1 MAVCLPGWALC
12 ALRSWAPKDVVWLSL
27 PGCHVPPGMLSGQGL
42 LSQSGTYRRH
52 RSDRQRR
59 FRLAAPR
66 ELAESLPGGTH
77 QGGFIPRTWCRGGLP
92 ALAPNCKGRLVS
104 PGQKDLA
111 LAPGAQ
117 STKPVLG
124 VLAVRGGGGRVP
136 PSTPSAPPPS
146 LLLPPGQSAPGAAR
160 SSGAALWTSART
172 ASPRG
177 SSSLWLS
184 RPPGLPGAWA
194 LGPGPGARGWVGS
207 LPPLEGTP
215 KKNLSKGAPSR
226 SEALRAL
233 RPTCPKPLRST
244 HIPPTPPSAPDPSCQ
259 DRVALA
265 QTGLPWAMEGPARV
279 CVYMELLLL
288 PCVSK
293 WYSFGRPIINS

>member
-124 VLAVRGGGGRVP
+124 VLAVRGGGGGGFRP
-136 PSTPSAPPPS
+136 APPPPHLRACS
-146 LLLPPGQSAPGAAR
+146 CRLGRAHLGRRGPLAPPCGHLLEQQVPGVPPRSGSAG
-160 SSGAALWTSART
+160 
-172 ASPRG
+172 PRG
-177 SSSLWLS
+177 CLG
-184 RPPGLPGAWA
+184 PGPWA
-194 LGPGPGARGWVGS
+194 LGPGPGAGWVLS
-207 LPPLEGTP
+207 LP
-215 KKNLSKGAPSR
+215 
-226 SEALRAL
+226 LREL
-233 RPTCPKPLRST
+233 PRRT
-244 HIPPTPPSAPDPSCQ
+244 CQ

-265 QTGLPWAMEGPARV
+265 QTALPWAMQGPARV

>member
-124 VLAVRGGGGRVP
+124 VLAVRGGGGGVP

-194 LGPGPGARGWVGS
+194 LGPGPGAGWVLS
-207 LPPLEGTP
+207 LPLRELPRRTCPRGLLLAQR
-215 KKNLSKGAPSR
+215 LSEPSGPPAPSP
-226 SEALRAL
+226 SV
-233 RPTCPKPLRST
+233 PHT
-244 HIPPTPPSAPDPSCQ
+244 HTHPPPSAPDPSCQ

>member
-124 VLAVRGGGGRVP
+124 VLAVRGGGGGG
-136 PSTPSAPPPS
+136 SAQHPLRPTSEPAPAAWAERTWGGEVLWRRLVDICS
-146 LLLPPGQSAPGAAR
+146 NSKSQGFLLALAQQAPGAAW
-160 SSGAALWTSART
+160 G
-172 ASPRG
+172 
-177 SSSLWLS
+177 
-184 RPPGLPGAWA
+184 

>member
-124 VLAVRGGGGRVP
+124 VLAVRGGGGVP

-194 LGPGPGARGWVGS
+194 LDPGPWARGWVGS

-244 HIPPTPPSAPDPSCQ
+244 HTPAPRQLWTHPV
-259 DRVALA
+259 R
-265 QTGLPWAMEGPARV
+265 TGWPLLRRACPGLWRAPRA
-279 CVYMELLLL
+279 CVYIWSSCSCLAF
-288 PCVSK
+288 PSGIPSVVQ
-293 WYSFGRPIINS
+293 

>member
-136 PSTPSAPPPS
+136 PSTPSAPTPS

-194 LGPGPGARGWVGS
+194 LGPGPGAGWVLS
-207 LPPLEGTP
+207 LPLRELPRRTCPRGLLLAQR
-215 KKNLSKGAPSR
+215 LSEPSGPPAPSP
-226 SEALRAL
+226 SV
-233 RPTCPKPLRST
+233 
-244 HIPPTPPSAPDPSCQ
+244 PPTSPPPPRQLRTHPVRTGWPLLRRACPGLWRAP
-259 DRVALA
+259 RA
-265 QTGLPWAMEGPARV
+265 
-279 CVYMELLLL
+279 CVYIWSSCSCLAF
-288 PCVSK
+288 PSGIPSVVQ
-293 WYSFGRPIINS
+293 

>member
-124 VLAVRGGGGRVP
+124 VLAVRGGGGG
-136 PSTPSAPPPS
+136 SAQHPLRPTSEPAPAAWAERTWGGEVLWRRLVDICS
-146 LLLPPGQSAPGAAR
+146 NSKSQGFLLALAQQAPGAAW
-160 SSGAALWTSART
+160 G
-172 ASPRG
+172 
-177 SSSLWLS
+177 
-184 RPPGLPGAWA
+184 
-194 LGPGPGARGWVGS
+194 LGPGPGAGWVLS
-207 LPPLEGTP
+207 LPLRELPRRTCPRGLLLAQR
-215 KKNLSKGAPSR
+215 LSEPSGPPAPSP
-226 SEALRAL
+226 SVP
-233 RPTCPKPLRST
+233 PTSPPPPRQLRSHPVRT
-244 HIPPTPPSAPDPSCQ
+244 GWPLLRRACPGLWRAP
-259 DRVALA
+259 RA
-265 QTGLPWAMEGPARV
+265 
-279 CVYMELLLL
+279 CVYIWSSCSCLAF
-288 PCVSK
+288 PSGIPSVVQ
-293 WYSFGRPIINS
+293 

>member
-1 MAVCLPGWALC
+1 
-12 ALRSWAPKDVVWLSL
+12 
-27 PGCHVPPGMLSGQGL
+27 MLSGQGL

-124 VLAVRGGGGRVP
+124 VLAVRGPGGGG
-136 PSTPSAPPPS
+136 SSAQHPLRPTSEPAPAAWAERTWGGEVLWRRLVDICS
-146 LLLPPGQSAPGAAR
+146 NSKSQGFLLALAQQAPGAAW
-160 SSGAALWTSART
+160 G
-172 ASPRG
+172 
-177 SSSLWLS
+177 
-184 RPPGLPGAWA
+184 

-265 QTGLPWAMEGPARV
+265 QTGLPWGMEGPARV